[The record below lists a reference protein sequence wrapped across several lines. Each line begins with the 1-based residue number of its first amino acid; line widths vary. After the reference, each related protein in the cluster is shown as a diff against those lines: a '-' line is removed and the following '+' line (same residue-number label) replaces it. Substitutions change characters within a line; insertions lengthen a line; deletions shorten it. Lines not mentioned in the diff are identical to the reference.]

1 MKNFERTKWVSIVA
15 VLSLSVLTVG
25 CAITDY
31 VPGQG
36 HRTAVEAKLRNTEI
50 AFGNVGGL
58 SGTYSYTVDYNNQS
72 NTGVAGP
79 PPDNI
84 VINTYRNRVFA
95 AFNRD
100 GFVNRDGSDLQGRRG
115 HIGGAPF
122 PAAPAGSWSRTFIAN
137 DQAPGCQF
145 FANVTFGAPVI
156 AACFLGSAEET
167 DNFDVDLQASFSS
180 FDELLGAIWEGTF
193 TESEGISLDL
203 LGVRINGETHAIG
216 QPISIEMRH
225 NGFRPDGF
233 SVVASAAAM
242 SDLVELVKANTGH
255 LEPVTLGLSC
265 SGGLEFDFPSKLL
278 FAFDHTA
285 LAKLTFGAAPN
296 EDL

>member
-1 MKNFERTKWVSIVA
+1 MSNVRRTKWVSVLA
-15 VLSLSVLTVG
+15 ALSLSVLTVG

-58 SGTYSYTVDYNNQS
+58 SGTYSYTVDYDNRS
-72 NTGVAGP
+72 NTGVPGL

-84 VINTYRNRVFA
+84 VINTYRNPVFA

-100 GFVNRDGSDLQGRRG
+100 GSVNRDGSDLQGRKG
-115 HIGGAPF
+115 HIGLPPF
-122 PAAPAGSWSRTFIAN
+122 PANPAGTWNRTFIAN

-156 AACFLGSAEET
+156 AACFLGPAEEI
-167 DNFDVDLQASFSS
+167 DNLDVDLQASFSS
-180 FDELLGAIWEGTF
+180 FDELLGAIWRGAF
-193 TESEGISLDL
+193 TESEGITLDVI
-203 LGVRINGETHAIG
+203 GVRFDGELAPIG
-216 QPISIEMRH
+216 QPVSIEMRH

-242 SDLVELVKANTGH
+242 SELVQLVKTHTGH
-255 LEPVTLGLSC
+255 LQPVTLGLSC
-265 SGGLEFDFPSKLL
+265 AGGLEFDFPSKLV

-285 LAKLTFGAAPN
+285 LDKLNIGAAPT
-296 EDL
+296 EGL